1 MLHGHTGMQHMRTR
15 GVQPERVKMHIM
27 RAIHISVLELVDDI
41 RHEEERIL
49 VLNSFFVQLSVVL
62 HGAKFAILLLDKEEW
77 GCQGRFGGVN
87 IIVCEHVIEEGI

>member
-41 RHEEERIL
+41 RHEGKWVL
-49 VLNSFFVQLSVVL
+49 VLDS
-62 HGAKFAILLLDKEEW
+62 LL
-77 GCQGRFGGVN
+77 V
-87 IIVCEHVIEEGI
+87 